1 MGASIYLGKVLSS
14 GTKGCNII
22 LPTAPSLL
30 LDIYPNASAAY
41 SLRKLRTAYT
51 GNAIR
56 VRRSSDNAEQD
67 FGFVSNVLD
76 TASLLT
82 FCGAG
87 DGFVTTWYDQSG
99 NAKDVTETTAANQP
113 QIVTSGSVE
122 LLNGKPMIKF
132 NGTSHKLTAASS
144 IISGQFGVYGV
155 AQTPA
160 TQTGFMFT
168 QYRTFSANRF
178 ILYLE
183 YGTSNLIAIQ
193 IGGSADVKTGTRTNA
208 QKLYYWNRNASN
220 LIQYADNNA
229 SPNSVTI
236 ATTAANET
244 LMFGGWQDIVFNYRT
259 QNLQECVI
267 YTTDSSSNR
276 TGISSNINTFYTI
289 Y

>member
-1 MGASIYLGKVLSS
+1 MPKAQ
-14 GTKGCNII
+14 
-22 LPTAPSLL
+22 PLL
-30 LDIYPNASAAY
+30 LDLYPSAAAAY
-41 SLRKLRTAYT
+41 SLRKLRTAYS

-56 VRRSSDNAEQD
+56 VRRSSDNAELNI
-67 FGFVSNVLD
+67 GFVNNVLD

-87 DGFVTTWYDQSG
+87 SGFVTTWYDQSG
-99 NAKDVTETTAANQP
+99 NARNVAETSAINQP

-132 NGTSHKLTAASS
+132 NGTSHRLTAASS

-155 AQTPA
+155 AQTPTTKIGIMLA
-160 TQTGFMFT
+160 QYQSFT
-168 QYRTFSANRF
+168 ANRF
-178 ILYLE
+178 ILYIE
-183 YGTSNLIAIQ
+183 NNTTAPIAIQ
-193 IGGSADVKTGTRTNA
+193 IGGSYDNKTATVTNA
-208 QKLYYWNRNASN
+208 QKLFYYNRNASN
-220 LIQYADNNA
+220 LIEYADNNS

-236 ATTAANET
+236 TAAAANQN
-244 LMFGGWQDIVFNYRT
+244 LSFGYFFPGVYDYRT

-276 TGISSNINTFYTI
+276 TGISTNINSFYSI